1 MKPAK
6 HISTPEPKIVT
17 ILKKMIADKQI
28 IHEHL
33 TKGGSISELEAK
45 GFKFVKFL

>member
-28 IHEHL
+28 IHEHFSR
-33 TKGGSISELEAK
+33 GGKISELKAK
-45 GFKFVKFL
+45 GFKFVKPI